1 MCMRTNVRR
10 SEAEQKVDVRYAE
23 NKVNGKKMEKV
34 YMYDYLSVMLNA
46 DRGIKGREG
55 RRISDFGERG
65 TLVWI
70 VGSVA
75 ILQKGQRERAKRSK
89 EVGIS
94 GWG

>member
-1 MCMRTNVRR
+1 MCMRTNVRK

-55 RRISDFGERG
+55 R
-65 TLVWI
+65 
-70 VGSVA
+70 
-75 ILQKGQRERAKRSK
+75 K
-89 EVGIS
+89 
-94 GWG
+94 